1 MNLKLD
7 VIICQSTWQMAYN
20 DGMSGADSNASETEK
35 NITRA
40 LREFFSMS
48 TDTFNDSR
56 KRYDE
61 LSADEK
67 KAMYKNLDP
76 LTQMVTIWCCYCVA
90 DVENE
95 DDGWISDAEWD
106 WLYSNVIKH
115 SYYKNKE
122 LRKQVNDL
130 CWPFARKITNPNLL
144 DDTSIE
150 TLEAMEATADGTL
163 GKEYINPILVKVFD
177 YYENNKLYTEWESA
191 YKTLKRNYKELK
203 GLFGEF
209 DMEIFDDVY
218 GYLKYLIQDEKKA
231 AKEAAEKQRK
241 QEEKEENEA
250 ALLAKEEAKAQKLKE
265 HRFKTSKGETFCQYC
280 GREEKY
286 LKFGVTL
293 IDCSGRPNGHNY
305 VMMKKDNE
313 WKPICNKCG
322 GDSTYD
328 EFSCG

>member
-7 VIICQSTWQMAYN
+7 EIICHSTWQMAYN
-20 DGMSGADSNASETEK
+20 DGMNGADSNASETEK

-48 TDTFNDSR
+48 TDTFNDSG

-76 LTQMVTIWCCYCVA
+76 LTQLVTIWCCYCVA
-90 DVENE
+90 DVEN
-95 DDGWISDAEWD
+95 DDDNWISDAEWD
-106 WLYSNVIKH
+106 WLNNNVIKH
-115 SYYKNKE
+115 SYYKNIE

-130 CWPFARKITNPNLL
+130 CWPFARKITNTNLL

-150 TLEAMEATADGTL
+150 TLEAMEATAYGTL
-163 GKEYINPILVKVFD
+163 GKEYINPILAKVFD

-241 QEEKEENEA
+241 QEEKEA

-280 GREEKY
+280 GSEKKY
-286 LKFGVTL
+286 LEFGGTL
-293 IDCSGRPNGHNY
+293 VDCSGRPNGHNY

-322 GDSTYD
+322 GDRTYD
-328 EFSCG
+328 KYSCG